1 QAPGQNGKG
10 GGTGEA
16 PPCDWEEPPTS
27 PKGRIV
33 GPGAQQATEPS
44 RRAAVVRP
52 PGVGG
57 PMALHP
63 RLPPQPRGRGGG
75 HPVSSSSPA
84 PSSIADGSL
93 IARRFARSTDAPMAP
108 STVAV
113 VSLATL
119 AGPAAEGAIPTAVD
133 ITLVGVPDAVIAVGG
148 DADVPHVARPTHRG
162 GHRTMTAPAV
172 GIHVA
177 VSKVVTGCAGGPTA
191 VNVGL
196 VLVLETVGTCG
207 RRDCAIRDVE
217 DEDAAP
223 AGAVSVESAGWSSR

>member
-1 QAPGQNGKG
+1 
-10 GGTGEA
+10 
-16 PPCDWEEPPTS
+16 
-27 PKGRIV
+27 
-33 GPGAQQATEPS
+33 
-44 RRAAVVRP
+44 
-52 PGVGG
+52 
-57 PMALHP
+57 
-63 RLPPQPRGRGGG
+63 
-75 HPVSSSSPA
+75 
-84 PSSIADGSL
+84 
-93 IARRFARSTDAPMAP
+93 MAP

-113 VSLATL
+113 FLSIATL

-148 DADVPHVARPTHRG
+148 DADVPHVARPTRRG

-177 VSKVVTGCAGGPTA
+177 VSKVVTGWAGGPAA

-217 DEDAAP
+217 DEAAAP
-223 AGAVSVESAGWSSR
+223 SGAVSVESTGWSSRPAKVGVVG